1 MAQRPVI
8 KAEART
14 EFGKGVARRLRR
26 EWKVPGVIYGSH
38 QEPVHFAVPLLDIQ
52 SLVRNNGVN
61 AVLELEID
69 GEQYLTMVKH
79 VDQNVLTFDIDH
91 VDLLA
96 IKRGEKVEVE
106 VPVTLTGE
114 PAPGTMHIQDADVL
128 LVEADVLNI
137 PEEIEVSIE
146 GLEDGAVVTAADLTM
161 PEDTTLVAEE
171 DTVIVSISLPEVD
184 EELEEAAEAAE
195 EGGAD
200 AGAESVD
207 EGAESSDSEEKSPPL
222 HTQGRREIRFSRRP
236 CRFSL
241 GL

>member
-26 EWKVPGVIYGSH
+26 DWKVPGVIYGAH

-137 PEEIEVSIE
+137 PEELEVSIE
-146 GLEDGAVVTAADLTM
+146 GLEDGAVITAADVTL

-200 AGAESVD
+200 AGAESAD
-207 EGAESSDSEEKSPPL
+207 EDEKSSDSEE
-222 HTQGRREIRFSRRP
+222 E
-236 CRFSL
+236 
-241 GL
+241 

>member
-26 EWKVPGVIYGSH
+26 DWKVPGVIYGSH

-137 PEEIEVSIE
+137 PEELEVSIE
-146 GLEDGAVVTAADLTM
+146 GLEDGAVITAGDVTM

-207 EGAESSDSEEKSPPL
+207 EGEESSNSEE
-222 HTQGRREIRFSRRP
+222 
-236 CRFSL
+236 
-241 GL
+241 

>member
-26 EWKVPGVIYGSH
+26 DWKVPGVIYGSH

-79 VDQNVLTFDIDH
+79 VDQNVLTLDIDH

-114 PAPGTMHIQDADVL
+114 AAPGTMHIQDADVL
-128 LVEADVLNI
+128 MVEADVLNI
-137 PEEIEVSIE
+137 PEELEVSIE
-146 GLEDGAVVTAADLTM
+146 GLEDGAVVTAADVTM
-161 PEDTTLVAEE
+161 PEGTTLVAEE

-207 EGAESSDSEEKSPPL
+207 EGEESSDSKE
-222 HTQGRREIRFSRRP
+222 
-236 CRFSL
+236 
-241 GL
+241 

>member
-26 EWKVPGVIYGSH
+26 DWKVPGVIYGSH

-137 PEEIEVSIE
+137 PEELEVSIE
-146 GLEDGAVVTAADLTM
+146 GLEDGAVITAADVTM

-200 AGAESVD
+200 AGAESAD
-207 EGAESSDSEEKSPPL
+207 EDEKSSDSEE
-222 HTQGRREIRFSRRP
+222 E
-236 CRFSL
+236 
-241 GL
+241 

>member
-26 EWKVPGVIYGSH
+26 DWKVPGVIYGAH

-114 PAPGTMHIQDADVL
+114 PAAGTMHIQDADVL

-146 GLEDGAVVTAADLTM
+146 GLEDGAVITAGDVTM

-200 AGAESVD
+200 AGAESAD
-207 EGAESSDSEEKSPPL
+207 EDEKSSDSEE
-222 HTQGRREIRFSRRP
+222 E
-236 CRFSL
+236 
-241 GL
+241 

>member
-61 AVLELEID
+61 AVLELEVD

-146 GLEDGAVVTAADLTM
+146 DLEDGAVITAADVTM

-207 EGAESSDSEEKSPPL
+207 EGEESSDSKE
-222 HTQGRREIRFSRRP
+222 
-236 CRFSL
+236 
-241 GL
+241 

>member
-26 EWKVPGVIYGSH
+26 DWKVPGVIYGSH

-79 VDQNVLTFDIDH
+79 VDQNVLTLDIDH

-128 LVEADVLNI
+128 MVEADVLNI
-137 PEEIEVSIE
+137 PEELEVSIE
-146 GLEDGAVVTAADLTM
+146 GLEDGAVVTAADVTM
-161 PEDTTLVAEE
+161 PEGTTLVAEE

-207 EGAESSDSEEKSPPL
+207 EGEGSSDSDEE
-222 HTQGRREIRFSRRP
+222 
-236 CRFSL
+236 
-241 GL
+241 

>member
-38 QEPVHFAVPLLDIQ
+38 QEPFHFAVPLLDIQ

-114 PAPGTMHIQDADVL
+114 SAPGTMHIQDADVL

-146 GLEDGAVVTAADLTM
+146 GLEDGAVVTAADVTM

-207 EGAESSDSEEKSPPL
+207 EGEESSDSEE
-222 HTQGRREIRFSRRP
+222 
-236 CRFSL
+236 
-241 GL
+241 

>member
-146 GLEDGAVVTAADLTM
+146 GLEDGAVITAGDVTM

-207 EGAESSDSEEKSPPL
+207 EGEKSSDSKE
-222 HTQGRREIRFSRRP
+222 
-236 CRFSL
+236 
-241 GL
+241 

>member
-137 PEEIEVSIE
+137 PEELEVSIE
-146 GLEDGAVVTAADLTM
+146 GLEEGAVITAADVTM

-207 EGAESSDSEEKSPPL
+207 EGEESSDSKE
-222 HTQGRREIRFSRRP
+222 
-236 CRFSL
+236 
-241 GL
+241 

>member
-26 EWKVPGVIYGSH
+26 DWKVPGVIYGAH

-114 PAPGTMHIQDADVL
+114 SAPGTMHIQDADVL

-137 PEEIEVSIE
+137 PEELEVSIE
-146 GLEDGAVVTAADLTM
+146 GLEDGAVITAADVTM
-161 PEDTTLVAEE
+161 PEGTTLVAEE

-207 EGAESSDSEEKSPPL
+207 EGEESSDSKE
-222 HTQGRREIRFSRRP
+222 
-236 CRFSL
+236 
-241 GL
+241 

>member
-26 EWKVPGVIYGSH
+26 DWKVPGVIYGAH

-137 PEEIEVSIE
+137 PEELEVSIE
-146 GLEDGAVVTAADLTM
+146 GLEDGAVITAADVTM

-200 AGAESVD
+200 AGAESAD
-207 EGAESSDSEEKSPPL
+207 EDEKSSDSEE
-222 HTQGRREIRFSRRP
+222 
-236 CRFSL
+236 
-241 GL
+241 

>member
-137 PEEIEVSIE
+137 PEELEVSIE
-146 GLEDGAVVTAADLTM
+146 GLEDGAVITAADVTM

-207 EGAESSDSEEKSPPL
+207 EGEESSDSDEE
-222 HTQGRREIRFSRRP
+222 
-236 CRFSL
+236 
-241 GL
+241 

>member
-8 KAEART
+8 KAVART

-114 PAPGTMHIQDADVL
+114 PAAGTMHIQDADVL

-137 PEEIEVSIE
+137 PEELEVSIE
-146 GLEDGAVVTAADLTM
+146 GLEDGAVITAADVTM
-161 PEDTTLVAEE
+161 PEGTTLVAEE

-200 AGAESVD
+200 AGAESAD
-207 EGAESSDSEEKSPPL
+207 EDEKSSDSEE
-222 HTQGRREIRFSRRP
+222 E
-236 CRFSL
+236 
-241 GL
+241 

>member
-114 PAPGTMHIQDADVL
+114 PAAGTMHIQDADVL

-146 GLEDGAVVTAADLTM
+146 GLEDGAVITAADVTM

-184 EELEEAAEAAE
+184 DELEEAAEAAE

-200 AGAESVD
+200 AGAES
-207 EGAESSDSEEKSPPL
+207 AEDSEESADSD
-222 HTQGRREIRFSRRP
+222 EE
-236 CRFSL
+236 
-241 GL
+241 

>member
-106 VPVTLTGE
+106 VPLTLTGE

-128 LVEADVLNI
+128 LVESDVLNI

-207 EGAESSDSEEKSPPL
+207 EGAESSDSEE
-222 HTQGRREIRFSRRP
+222 
-236 CRFSL
+236 
-241 GL
+241 

>member
-26 EWKVPGVIYGSH
+26 DWKVPGVIYGAH

-146 GLEDGAVVTAADLTM
+146 GLEDGAVITAGDVTM

-207 EGAESSDSEEKSPPL
+207 EGEESSDSE
-222 HTQGRREIRFSRRP
+222 
-236 CRFSL
+236 
-241 GL
+241 

>member
-137 PEEIEVSIE
+137 PEELEVSIE
-146 GLEDGAVVTAADLTM
+146 GLEDGAVITAADVTM
-161 PEDTTLVAEE
+161 PEDTALVAEE

-207 EGAESSDSEEKSPPL
+207 EGEESSDSKE
-222 HTQGRREIRFSRRP
+222 
-236 CRFSL
+236 
-241 GL
+241 

>member
-114 PAPGTMHIQDADVL
+114 AAPGTMHIQDADVL

-146 GLEDGAVVTAADLTM
+146 GLEDGAVITAGDVTM

-207 EGAESSDSEEKSPPL
+207 EGAESSDSEE
-222 HTQGRREIRFSRRP
+222 
-236 CRFSL
+236 
-241 GL
+241 

>member
-137 PEEIEVSIE
+137 PEELEVSIE
-146 GLEDGAVVTAADLTM
+146 GLEEGAVITAADVTM

-207 EGAESSDSEEKSPPL
+207 EGEESSDSE
-222 HTQGRREIRFSRRP
+222 
-236 CRFSL
+236 
-241 GL
+241 

>member
-114 PAPGTMHIQDADVL
+114 PAAGTMHIQDADVL

-146 GLEDGAVVTAADLTM
+146 GLEDGAVITAGDVTM

-200 AGAESVD
+200 AGAESAD
-207 EGAESSDSEEKSPPL
+207 EDEKSSDSDEE
-222 HTQGRREIRFSRRP
+222 
-236 CRFSL
+236 
-241 GL
+241 

>member
-146 GLEDGAVVTAADLTM
+146 GLEDGAVITAADVTM

-207 EGAESSDSEEKSPPL
+207 EGEESSDSE
-222 HTQGRREIRFSRRP
+222 
-236 CRFSL
+236 
-241 GL
+241 

>member
-106 VPVTLTGE
+106 VPVTLTDE
-114 PAPGTMHIQDADVL
+114 SAPGTMHIQDADVL

-146 GLEDGAVVTAADLTM
+146 GLEDGAVITAADVTM

-207 EGAESSDSEEKSPPL
+207 EGAESSDSEEYSPPL
-222 HTQGRREIRFSRRP
+222 HTHRP
-236 CRFSL
+236 P
-241 GL
+241 

>member
-26 EWKVPGVIYGSH
+26 DWKVPGVIYGSH

-79 VDQNVLTFDIDH
+79 VDQNVLTLDIDH

-146 GLEDGAVVTAADLTM
+146 GLEDGAVITAGDVTM

-207 EGAESSDSEEKSPPL
+207 EGAESSDSKE
-222 HTQGRREIRFSRRP
+222 
-236 CRFSL
+236 
-241 GL
+241 

>member
-26 EWKVPGVIYGSH
+26 DWKVPGVIYGAH

-137 PEEIEVSIE
+137 PEELEVSIE
-146 GLEDGAVVTAADLTM
+146 GLEDGAVITAADVTM

-200 AGAESVD
+200 AGAES
-207 EGAESSDSEEKSPPL
+207 AEDSEESADSD
-222 HTQGRREIRFSRRP
+222 EE
-236 CRFSL
+236 
-241 GL
+241 

>member
-26 EWKVPGVIYGSH
+26 DWKVPGVIYGAH

-137 PEEIEVSIE
+137 PEELEVSIE
-146 GLEDGAVVTAADLTM
+146 GLEEGAVITAADVTM

-207 EGAESSDSEEKSPPL
+207 EGEGSSDSDEE
-222 HTQGRREIRFSRRP
+222 
-236 CRFSL
+236 
-241 GL
+241 

>member
-26 EWKVPGVIYGSH
+26 DWKVPGVIYGAH

-69 GEQYLTMVKH
+69 GEQYLTMV
-79 VDQNVLTFDIDH
+79 QNVLTFDIDH

-128 LVEADVLNI
+128 LVGADVLNI

-146 GLEDGAVVTAADLTM
+146 GLEDGAVITAADVTM

-207 EGAESSDSEEKSPPL
+207 EGEESSDSEE
-222 HTQGRREIRFSRRP
+222 
-236 CRFSL
+236 
-241 GL
+241 